1 MANKNKRRAI
11 LALLKRFTFI
21 STLTPFPFLSLLF
34 FYFFYFFYFIII
46 FFFFVGFS
54 DTLFAVAELYI
65 PYHTKLRWH
74 YAKIRT
80 IDFYGVIRIVERGA

>member
-34 FYFFYFFYFIII
+34 FFIFFIFLFFL
-46 FFFFVGFS
+46 FFFVGFS